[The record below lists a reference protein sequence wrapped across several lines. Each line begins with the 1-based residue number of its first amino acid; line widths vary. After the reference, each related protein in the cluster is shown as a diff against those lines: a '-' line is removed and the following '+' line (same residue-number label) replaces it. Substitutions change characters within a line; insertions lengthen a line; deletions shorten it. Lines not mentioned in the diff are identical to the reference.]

1 MEEDNH
7 SMGKVS
13 VVLQSHS
20 FLVSYRKYYIIL
32 TINGGLDS
40 LPNYLFNLF
49 LPFWVNFLSIFRS
62 HEHSC
67 ITEGRVAEARTLA
80 FYDS

>member
-1 MEEDNH
+1 
-7 SMGKVS
+7 MGKVS
-13 VVLQSHS
+13 VVLQSRS
-20 FLVSYRKYYIIL
+20 FLVSCRKSRLITL
-32 TINGGLDS
+32 TVNVGFVS

-49 LPFWVNFLSIFRS
+49 LPFMVDFLSILRS